1 MYLLKILYYIIKLY
15 DMQTRK
21 DTAHAS
27 SNRICPNSDLRV
39 QNPFLGSN
47 FFSFV

>member
-21 DTAHAS
+21 DTAIFLS
-27 SNRICPNSDLRV
+27 CTVVRISIL
-39 QNPFLGSN
+39 
-47 FFSFV
+47 

>member
-21 DTAHAS
+21 DTAHTS
-27 SNRICPNSDLRV
+27 TNHIGPTSDLRV
-39 QNPFLGSN
+39 QNPLF
-47 FFSFV
+47 